1 LTSKFKPPF
10 AYIVFTYV
18 MQPEPMHYATLTVY
32 RNCTWLYQQWGIERA
47 FSTAGLNQS
56 INQYIFRVA

>member
-47 FSTAGLNQS
+47 FSTAGL
-56 INQYIFRVA
+56 